1 MLILLKNLY
10 MCNWILICRLQ
21 KKKKLT
27 CENSFS
33 YPRICYFSAISIT
46 RIKMIF
52 HTTNVFINLVK
63 VMQSVQDEMRKWLFN
78 KWKTFSFL
86 YGLCPFYIWLKDT
99 VTSLVTSL
107 ITWTRHIHHERIK
120 SNPITNI
127 SHSPMK
133 DWISLIHYTSNLH
146 KNFILDQTL

>member
-10 MCNWILICRLQ
+10 MCNLILICIFK

-52 HTTNVFINLVK
+52 NTTNIFINLVK
-63 VMQSVQDEMRKWLFN
+63 VMQSVQDEMRK
-78 KWKTFSFL
+78 
-86 YGLCPFYIWLKDT
+86 
-99 VTSLVTSL
+99 
-107 ITWTRHIHHERIK
+107 
-120 SNPITNI
+120 
-127 SHSPMK
+127 
-133 DWISLIHYTSNLH
+133 
-146 KNFILDQTL
+146 